1 MQAITAKRKS
11 LVREGG
17 KALAN
22 SDVWGL
28 FGFLQVLVIFLS
40 LAVSIA
46 LPFYF
51 GNEVDKITEVASRR
65 EQDIT
70 VMKSRLEDV
79 SREISYLQTVVGA
92 RAEK

>member
-11 LVREGG
+11 LVREGD
-17 KALAN
+17 KALTS

-65 EQDIT
+65 EQDIM

>member
-11 LVREGG
+11 LAREGG

-22 SDVWGL
+22 SEVWGL

-51 GNEVDKITEVASRR
+51 GNEVDKITEVATNR
-65 EQDIT
+65 EQSIT
-70 VMKSRLEDV
+70 VMKSRLGDV
-79 SREISYLQTVVGA
+79 SREISYLQTVVGV

>member
-1 MQAITAKRKS
+1 MQVITAKRKP
-11 LVREGG
+11 LVREGDRT
-17 KALAN
+17 LAS
-22 SDVWGL
+22 SDVRGL
-28 FGFLQVLVIFLS
+28 FVFLQIFVIFLS

-51 GNEVDKITEVASRR
+51 GNETDKTSELARQR
-65 EQDIT
+65 EQSLT

-79 SREISYLQTVVGA
+79 TREISYLQTVVGV

>member
-1 MQAITAKRKS
+1 
-11 LVREGG
+11 
-17 KALAN
+17 
-22 SDVWGL
+22 
-28 FGFLQVLVIFLS
+28 

-65 EQDIT
+65 EQDIM

>member
-1 MQAITAKRKS
+1 VQAITAKRKS
-11 LVREGG
+11 LVREGD
-17 KALAN
+17 KALTN

-28 FGFLQVLVIFLS
+28 FGFLQIFVIFLS

-79 SREISYLQTVVGA
+79 SREISYLQTVVGV

>member
-1 MQAITAKRKS
+1 VQAITAKRKS
-11 LVREGG
+11 LVREGD
-17 KALAN
+17 KALTN

-28 FGFLQVLVIFLS
+28 FGFLQVFIIFLS

-46 LPFYF
+46 LSFYF

-79 SREISYLQTVVGA
+79 SREISYLQTVVA
-92 RAEK
+92 VRAEK